1 MKQDKQE
8 NNDDKFL
15 VEYNTN
21 DSLFLNSLVVNLPF
35 HNFVVGGNGIKD
47 DTPDYEKMNRVIY
60 L

>member
-8 NNDDKFL
+8 NNDEQFL

-21 DSLFLNSLVVNLPF
+21 GLSFLNGFNKFHLP
-35 HNFVVGGNGIKD
+35 NTTIGGHIEG
-47 DTPDYEKMNRVIY
+47 DTTDYEKMNRVIY